1 MLKTKETNVLRRALS
16 VALALLL
23 INAGA
28 ATALAKSAAEKEAA
42 RAAKVKT
49 AIARLGTGEAARVKL
64 EMRDGAKL
72 IGYVSAAGEESFTV
86 AEARTGV
93 ATVVPYQQVK
103 KVSGNNLSTG
113 AKVAIGVGIVAAV
126 VVILW
131 AVADKDFTN

>member
-1 MLKTKETNVLRRALS
+1 VLKTKETNVLGRALS

-42 RAAKVKT
+42 RAAKVRQ
-49 AIARLGTGEAARVKL
+49 AIVKLGTGEAARVKL
-64 EMRDGAKL
+64 ELRDGAKFV
-72 IGYVSAAGEESFTV
+72 GYVTAAGEDSFTV
-86 AEARTGV
+86 ADARTGV
-93 ATVVPYQQVK
+93 ATIVPYPQVK

-126 VVILW
+126 VIILW